1 MVSDILYLGVTE
13 LDRVLVVRRKP
24 QPIKNKYSSATPD
37 RADLFLQPTKGAFGV
52 DFCFDKYLQRPSGV
66 GYMVFE
72 STVELRGGNLWYV
85 SRTEGLGFVGPLV
98 PGTGQ
103 LTVTGGALYFL
114 MDPGSI

>member
-1 MVSDILYLGVTE
+1 
-13 LDRVLVVRRKP
+13 
-24 QPIKNKYSSATPD
+24 
-37 RADLFLQPTKGAFGV
+37 
-52 DFCFDKYLQRPSGV
+52 
-66 GYMVFE
+66 MVFE

-103 LTVTGGALYFL
+103 LTVTGGAFYFA